1 MHLSFITS
9 LARQGDFPPDY
20 SLLPGHPL
28 CYPFLGDSVSASLL
42 LCGAPLTFSYALPM
56 WFAMG
61 QVMAAFLCVSIQ
73 KSDEIVYLCVA
84 DFHIRFLL
92 IDL

>member
-1 MHLSFITS
+1 MYSSQATYGDMSMHLSFITS

-42 LCGAPLTFSYALPM
+42 LCGAPLTFSYACPCGSP
-56 WFAMG
+56 WA
-61 QVMAAFLCVSIQ
+61 
-73 KSDEIVYLCVA
+73 
-84 DFHIRFLL
+84 R
-92 IDL
+92 